1 MPPIAQQEI
10 DPDTRDQNTADE
22 KACGERIEYALKK
35 YGCMLDGTCI
45 IKNGF
50 TQVQIGVVK
59 IPPELRRQMKE
70 AERNGQSVAAQSAVE
85 QPTPPPVTEPAV
97 DPATPPA
104 SA

>member
-10 DPDTRDQNTADE
+10 DPDVRDQNTAAE

-35 YGCMLDGTCI
+35 YGCMLDGTAI

-50 TQVQIGVVK
+50 TQIQIAIVK

-70 AERNGQSVAAQSAVE
+70 AERNAAAG
-85 QPTPPPVTEPAV
+85 QPTAPAAEPTV